1 MSHTVR
7 KFDEEAASWDDKPHR
22 HKLAADI
29 FKAIREA
36 IAFTENM
43 HVLDFGCGTGLVAL
57 QLAGKVGKITGADSS
72 RGMLEVFREKAK
84 RATLDN
90 VDTLHLGPEE
100 RIMSS
105 DRYDV
110 IVSSM
115 TLHHI
120 RNVEQLLRDFQKL
133 LRPGGIVALADLDSD
148 DGQFHQDKAGVFHQG
163 FDRGQLKCM
172 LADAGFSSMVDCTAG
187 QVTRPAADTGAMR
200 TFTVFLITAC
210 RL

>member
-1 MSHTVR
+1 MSHTIR

-22 HKLAADI
+22 HKLATDI
-29 FKAIREA
+29 GNALQMAVTFS
-36 IAFTENM
+36 ENM
-43 HVLDFGCGTGLVAL
+43 HILDFGCGTGLVAL

-84 RATLDN
+84 RAALDN
-90 VDTLHLGPEE
+90 VNTLHLGSEE
-100 RIMSS
+100 RMVSS

-120 RNVEQLLRDFQKL
+120 RNVEQLLRDFHQL
-133 LRPGGIVALADLDSD
+133 LRPGGILSLADLDSD
-148 DGQFHQDKAGVFHQG
+148 DGQFHQDKAGVFHQS

-187 QVTRPAADTGAMR
+187 QVTRPVADTGAMR

-210 RL
+210 RV